1 MLQAITPN
9 ISVRSTALA
18 PPSINGWFGGFEIAL
33 AGHLDVAAFIRCT
46 RDRLTATGRL
56 VESEFNSDELQFS
69 NEAVNWRDYA
79 AQAVVFC
86 EGYKLSE
93 NPFFKS
99 IELRPAKGEVLTLRA
114 PSFSDDRIIQR
125 GKWLFRSTAEE
136 IKAGTTY
143 AWDWENEMPTPS
155 ARAEIEQSIRQFA
168 NFDFEVIQQ
177 AAGVRPV
184 VRVDNRPLVG
194 ASSGKQADSG
204 SERIGVEGRSAG
216 PFCGEAIDRLSG
228 KR

>member
-1 MLQAITPN
+1 MQN

-18 PPSINGWFGGFEIAL
+18 SRLSEGWFGGFEIAL
-33 AGHLDVAAFIRCT
+33 AGQLDVAAFIRRA
-46 RDRLTATGRL
+46 RDMLTATGRL

-69 NEAVNWRDYA
+69 KEAVNWRGYT

-99 IELRPAKGEVLTLRA
+99 IQLRPAKGEILTLRA
-114 PSFSDDRIIQR
+114 PTFSDDRIIQR

-143 AWDWENEMPTPS
+143 AWDWVNEMPTQA
-155 ARAEIEQSIRQFA
+155 ARDEIEQIDPSIHQ
-168 NFDFEVIQQ
+168 
-177 AAGVRPV
+177 
-184 VRVDNRPLVG
+184 L
-194 ASSGKQADSG
+194 
-204 SERIGVEGRSAG
+204 
-216 PFCGEAIDRLSG
+216 
-228 KR
+228 